1 SVADRLIQL
10 QRDAMTTLW
19 GACDALF
26 TPRPL
31 GPLHDIAL
39 QLPEDLAA
47 RLESEAPRATLF
59 SALLRYLQS
68 TPAIIVVEDMHW
80 ADEATLDLVKF
91 LARRIQRLPVLL
103 VL

>member
-1 SVADRLIQL
+1 
-10 QRDAMTTLW
+10 MTTLW

-39 QLPEDLAA
+39 QLPDDLAA

-59 SALLRYLQS
+59 SALLRLPAVEAGDHRPSRTCTGPTRRRS
-68 TPAIIVVEDMHW
+68 TW
-80 ADEATLDLVKF
+80 
-91 LARRIQRLPVLL
+91 
-103 VL
+103 